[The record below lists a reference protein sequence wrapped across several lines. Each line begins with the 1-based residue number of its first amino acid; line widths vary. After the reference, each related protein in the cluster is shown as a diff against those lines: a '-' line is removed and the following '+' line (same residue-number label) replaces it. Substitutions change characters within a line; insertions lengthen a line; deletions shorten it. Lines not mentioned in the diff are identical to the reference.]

1 MPDGQHIEGLKDAE
15 TEFRWRLA
23 QKLLAR
29 GYEGTALAQKIDELL
44 RLEIP
49 LRLPPA
55 DSPLP

>member
-1 MPDGQHIEGLKDAE
+1 MPDGQDIEGLKDAE

-23 QKLLAR
+23 QKLVAR
-29 GYEGTALAQKIDELL
+29 GYEGAALAQKIQELL

-55 DSPLP
+55 DPPPP